1 MQNVRSA
8 RATARRWWP
17 AALFGALC
25 LAALLGTGLGAGR
38 AALGLLAGGWSLS
51 LIPIHSSHHR
61 RAPAPLT
68 PEAGTPAVSDGS
80 PPPPAPPPA
89 GPSTPLPR

>member
-1 MQNVRSA
+1 MLNVRSA
-8 RATARRWWP
+8 RATAGRWWP

-51 LIPIHSSHHR
+51 LIPIHSSHR
-61 RAPAPLT
+61 RDRAPITRA
-68 PEAGTPAVSDGS
+68 AGTPGASDGS
-80 PPPPAPPPA
+80 PPPPAAPPVERSAP
-89 GPSTPLPR
+89 PHR

>member
-1 MQNVRSA
+1 MQNVRSV

-17 AALFGALC
+17 AVLLGALC

-61 RAPAPLT
+61 APAPVT
-68 PEAGTPAVSDGS
+68 RAVGTPGVSDGS
-80 PPPPAPPPA
+80 PPPPAEPPS

>member
-8 RATARRWWP
+8 RATAGRWWP

-51 LIPIHSSHHR
+51 LIPIHSSHHGATR
-61 RAPAPLT
+61 PVTRA
-68 PEAGTPAVSDGS
+68 AGTPGASDGS
-80 PPPPAPPPA
+80 PPPPAAPPA
-89 GPSTPLPR
+89 GPSAPLPR